1 MIQFDK
7 TKTVE
12 KEVLFFLPQQLKSL
26 VTQVLRQ
33 ENIPYQSIFWKDVD
47 TKKFARELKEA
58 KIKYNKAGWEDLND
72 RYGGLISH
80 IHPDEIFCL
89 SQQFFGPAMDLD
101 YKKMQKEAEEKAL
114 AEYEKYHAKYDD

>member
-47 TKKFARELKEA
+47 TKKFAQ
-58 KIKYNKAGWEDLND
+58 N
-72 RYGGLISH
+72 
-80 IHPDEIFCL
+80 
-89 SQQFFGPAMDLD
+89 
-101 YKKMQKEAEEKAL
+101 
-114 AEYEKYHAKYDD
+114 